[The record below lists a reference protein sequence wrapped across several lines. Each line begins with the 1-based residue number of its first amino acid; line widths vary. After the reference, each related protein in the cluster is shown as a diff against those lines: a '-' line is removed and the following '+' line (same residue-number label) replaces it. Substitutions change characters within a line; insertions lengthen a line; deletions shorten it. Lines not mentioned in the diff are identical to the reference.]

1 MLDGSFFIFPK
12 LNRDTPKRGGG
23 QHQNQNSLHFKFKAS
38 AQKYMRRKL
47 DALKEAKPGKA
58 FSILKS
64 MGAQQGEDSTFTF
77 ILLSHQTEGLTD
89 KQSAERMTAQ

>member
-1 MLDGSFFIFPK
+1 
-12 LNRDTPKRGGG
+12 
-23 QHQNQNSLHFKFKAS
+23 
-38 AQKYMRRKL
+38 MRRKL

-64 MGAQQGEDSTFTF
+64 MGAQPGEDSTFTF

-89 KQSAERMTAQ
+89 KQSAERIADYFATISQEYQPLDVNNLPARVRLRLSTKSTPPVISEDCQH